1 MIESGPRDDH
11 YLDLEKGQIAD
22 WEDASLGVWLEL
34 CKHSNLAIDVGAYL
48 GIYSIMAAKVGC
60 PKVLAIEPNPKAYEQ
75 LKRNIFLNLL
85 GCEISTQQVAVGESD
100 ELVALTF
107 PYGRPFSSGA
117 KISQEFEN
125 QNSNHYDTQTD
136 IQMVTLDSLIKT
148 TNEEVVVLKIDA
160 EGFELQILKGATHL
174 LATNFPQIIVEILS
188 DQQKVEVD
196 QFLQNFG
203 YKKGVPIQDSAKTSN
218 MLYMIN

>member
-1 MIESGPRDDH
+1 
-11 YLDLEKGQIAD
+11 
-22 WEDASLGVWLEL
+22 
-34 CKHSNLAIDVGAYL
+34 
-48 GIYSIMAAKVGC
+48 
-60 PKVLAIEPNPKAYEQ
+60 

-125 QNSNHYDTQTD
+125 KNSNHYDTQTD